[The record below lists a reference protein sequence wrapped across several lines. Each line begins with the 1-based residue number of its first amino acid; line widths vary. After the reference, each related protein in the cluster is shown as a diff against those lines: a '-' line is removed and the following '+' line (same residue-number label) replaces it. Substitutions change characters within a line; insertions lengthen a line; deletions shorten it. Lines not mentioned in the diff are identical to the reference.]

1 MATKGPAKTSIIP
14 HRESKMR
21 GVVLRDIP
29 NEDQVL
35 QNYDEH
41 RLEEQ
46 TRAEMRD
53 NLLVRDTK

>member
-1 MATKGPAKTSIIP
+1 
-14 HRESKMR
+14 MR